1 MPFLGAIAPA
11 IAGGVASAGT
21 GALINSA
28 IGSGGQKGS
37 GFQAPSLGATQFGSS
52 VTGAQSPQLTPQ
64 QIAQIDA
71 LPGLSQAQ
79 RDQMKSGTQAALGVP
94 GPAQTQLVL
103 PTTGAQAQQAA
114 QQANAGIQGQQ
125 DFVNA
130 LQGQNGIANQSS
142 VYNQF
147 QDVANGKGP
156 NPAQAMLA
164 QQTGQNIASQA
175 ALMAG
180 QRGSGANAGLIA
192 RQAGQQGGNLQQQA
206 VGQGATL
213 QAQQSL
219 GALGQLSGIAGQQV
233 GQEQNALTA
242 YNQAA
247 QGNQG
252 QLLNSLQGQN
262 SVISGQQNA
271 QTAANA
277 GIAGINAGAQNSAT
291 AGLASGLGSGLA
303 AALVPGKASAPSN
316 SAVGAGGSGFG
327 DNNQAFLNYAKAE
340 GGLVKAMAE
349 GGPVSALGQHFHKI
363 KMAKGGKV
371 PAMVSPGEKIIDK
384 KDVKA
389 VAEGKKSPMS
399 AKTVP
404 GKAKVA
410 GAKNS
415 YANDTVPKNL
425 NEGDIVLPRSVTQSK
440 DPAKEAHKFVTEI
453 MRKKGSLK

>member
-71 LPGLSQAQ
+71 LPGLTQAQ
-79 RDQMKSGTQAALGVP
+79 RDQMKASTQASLGVP

-164 QQTGQNIASQA
+164 QQTGQNVATQA

-180 QRGSGANAGLIA
+180 QRGAGANAGLIA
-192 RQAGQQGGNLQQQA
+192 RQAGQQGGALQQNA
-206 VGQGATL
+206 IGQGATL

-262 SVISGQQNA
+262 AVISGQQNA

-277 GIAGINAGAQNSAT
+277 GIAGINAGAQNAAN
-291 AGLASGLGSGLA
+291 AGLASGLGSGFA
-303 AALVPGKASAPSN
+303 AALAPGAKPATSTVNGTP
-316 SAVGAGGSGFG
+316 VGYQNPDVLG
-327 DNNQAFLNYAKAE
+327 QHYAK
-340 GGLVKAMAE
+340 

-371 PAMVSPGEKIIDK
+371 PAMVSPGEKIINK

-440 DPAKEAHKFVTEI
+440 DPAKEAHKFVSAI
-453 MRKKGSLK
+453 LMKRPK